1 LLDGTLFLSTSLAAV
16 LLGMAAAAL
25 YVYAIVPRLPAAPW
39 VSAGLLTLL
48 LGAGFAAPSATA
60 LGLWAA
66 GTALV
71 LAHAAWWWGWH
82 AGLKSVN
89 AKPKARKAR
98 AAFAPGSSN
107 NELRLRDI
115 PPAETVPMTF
125 ADTAAPG
132 LPTDLPAPALQRP
145 DRTQL
150 GRYRIERQIG
160 RGSMGAVYAGMDPKA
175 GRAVALK
182 TLALSREF
190 EGAELADARAR
201 FFREAETAG
210 RLKHRDIV
218 TIYDAGEEHGL
229 AYIAME
235 YLSGSDLQ
243 THTQPGRLL
252 PVAAVLRCMAR
263 VALALHYAHSQGVV
277 HRDIKPANVMV
288 DLAADSVKVTDFG
301 IARIAADASRTRT
314 GLVLGSPSFMSPEQ
328 MAGQRVDGRSD
339 LYSLGAMLFQ
349 LLTGRLPHQA
359 DTMSKLM
366 FQIAN
371 EPAPDVRTL
380 RPEIPEL
387 LAQIVARA
395 MEKRPEGRF
404 SDGQELAAALQ
415 RAEALVLQ
423 SGLDMGRHNPIL
435 APPIA
440 PPPGFEATLALER
453 PDPGHNSPP

>member
-1 LLDGTLFLSTSLAAV
+1 LLDGMLVLSTSLAAA
-16 LLGMAAAAL
+16 LLGVAAAGL
-25 YVYAIVPRLPAAPW
+25 YVYALVPRLPAAPW
-39 VSAGLLTLL
+39 VTAGLLTVLV
-48 LGAGFAAPSATA
+48 GAAFAASPATA
-60 LGLWAA
+60 LGLCCAA
-66 GTALV
+66 AALA
-71 LAHAAWWWGWH
+71 LGHAAWWWGWH
-82 AGLKSVN
+82 AGIASLN
-89 AKPKARKAR
+89 PKPKTRTA
-98 AAFAPGSSN
+98 SSTGQTS
-107 NELRLRDI
+107 ELRLRDI

-132 LPTDLPAPALQRP
+132 LPTDLPAPALLRP

-160 RGSMGAVYAGMDPKA
+160 RGSMGAVYAGMDPKV

-190 EGAELADARAR
+190 EGAELVDARAR

-218 TIYDAGEEHGL
+218 TIYDAGEEQGL

-252 PVAAVLRCMAR
+252 PVAVVLRCMAR

-371 EPAPDVRTL
+371 ETAPDVRTL
-380 RPEIPEL
+380 RAELPEL
-387 LAQIVARA
+387 VAQIVARA

-404 SDGQELAAALQ
+404 SDGQELATALQ

-423 SGLDMGRHNPIL
+423 SGLDMGRHNPAL
-435 APPIA
+435 AQAPA

-453 PDPGHNSPP
+453 PDPGHNSPR

>member
-1 LLDGTLFLSTSLAAV
+1 MLDGMLVLSTSIAAV
-16 LLGMAAAAL
+16 LMGMFAAGL
-25 YVYAIVPRLPAAPW
+25 YVYALLSRLPAAPW
-39 VSAGLLTLL
+39 VTAGLLTVL
-48 LGAGFAAPSATA
+48 LGAGFTASPTTA
-60 LGLWAA
+60 LGLWSAA
-66 GTALV
+66 MGLALG
-71 LAHAAWWWGWH
+71 HAAWWLGWR
-82 AGLKSVN
+82 AGLNSLNPKS
-89 AKPKARKAR
+89 KARSAS
-98 AAFAPGSSN
+98 ATGSSD

-115 PPAETVPMTF
+115 PPAETIPMTF

-160 RGSMGAVYAGMDPKA
+160 RGSMGAVYAAMDPKV

-252 PVAAVLRCMAR
+252 PVAVVLRCMAR

-371 EPAPDVRTL
+371 ETAPDVRTL
-380 RPEIPEL
+380 RAELPEL
-387 LAQIVARA
+387 VAQIVARA

-404 SDGQELAAALQ
+404 SDGQELATALQ

-423 SGLDMGRHNPIL
+423 SGLDMGRHNPAL
-435 APPIA
+435 AQAPA

-453 PDPGHNSPP
+453 PDPGHNSPR

>member
-1 LLDGTLFLSTSLAAV
+1 MLDGMLVLSTSLAAA
-16 LLGMAAAAL
+16 LLGVAAAGL
-25 YVYAIVPRLPAAPW
+25 YVYALVPRLPAAPW
-39 VSAGLLTLL
+39 VTAGLLTVLV
-48 LGAGFAAPSATA
+48 GAAFAASPAIA
-60 LGLWAA
+60 LGLCSTAA
-66 GTALV
+66 ALA
-71 LAHAAWWWGWH
+71 LGHAAWWWGWH
-82 AGLKSVN
+82 AGIAGLNPKS
-89 AKPKARKAR
+89 KAR
-98 AAFAPGSSN
+98 AASSTGQTS
-107 NELRLRDI
+107 ELRLRDI

-125 ADTAAPG
+125 ADSAAPG
-132 LPTDLPAPALQRP
+132 MPTDLPAPALQRP

-160 RGSMGAVYAGMDPKA
+160 RGSMGAVYAGMDPKV

-210 RLKHRDIV
+210 RLQHRDIV
-218 TIYDAGEEHGL
+218 TIYDAGEEQGL

-252 PVAAVLRCMAR
+252 PVAVVLRCMAR

-314 GLVLGSPSFMSPEQ
+314 GMVLGSPSFMSPEQ

-371 EPAPDVRTL
+371 EAAPDVRTL
-380 RPEIPEL
+380 RAELPEL
-387 LAQIVARA
+387 VAQIVARA

-404 SDGQELAAALQ
+404 SDGQELATALQ

-423 SGLDMGRHNPIL
+423 SGLDMGRHNPALAL
-435 APPIA
+435 APA

-453 PDPGHNSPP
+453 SDPGHNSSR

>member
-1 LLDGTLFLSTSLAAV
+1 MLLGVAAAGLYVCV
-16 LLGMAAAAL
+16 LL
-25 YVYAIVPRLPAAPW
+25 PRLPARQW
-39 VSAGLLTLL
+39 VTAGVLTVL
-48 LGAGFAAPSATA
+48 LGATFVASPTTA
-60 LGLWAA
+60 LGLSCAA
-66 GTALV
+66 SALTMGH
-71 LAHAAWWWGWH
+71 LAWWLGRR
-82 AGLKSVN
+82 AGLSSLN
-89 AKPKARKAR
+89 AKPKTR
-98 AAFAPGSSN
+98 ATPTSAPA

-132 LPTDLPAPALQRP
+132 LPTELPAPVLQRP
-145 DRTQL
+145 EHTQL

-160 RGSMGAVYAGMDPKA
+160 RGSMGAVYAGMDPKV
-175 GRAVALK
+175 GRAVAIK

-190 EGAELADARAR
+190 EGTELAEARAR

-218 TIYDAGEEHGL
+218 TIYDAGEEQGL

-235 YLSGSDLQ
+235 YLSGNDLQ
-243 THTQPGRLL
+243 TYTQPGRLL
-252 PVAAVLRCMAR
+252 PVAVVLRCMAR

-371 EPAPDVRTL
+371 ETAPPVCSL
-380 RPEIPEL
+380 RPELPEL
-387 LAQIVARA
+387 LGQIVAKA
-395 MEKRPEGRF
+395 MEKRPENRYL
-404 SDGQELAAALQ
+404 DGQELAAALQ
-415 RAEALVLQ
+415 RGEALVLQ
-423 SGLDMGRHNPIL
+423 SGLDMGRHNPAL
-435 APPIA
+435 AQPPA
-440 PPPGFEATLALER
+440 PPPGFEATLVLEH
-453 PDPGHNSPP
+453 PDPGHNSSR

>member
-1 LLDGTLFLSTSLAAV
+1 MLGLSTSIAAA
-16 LLGMAAAAL
+16 LLGVAAAAL
-25 YVYAIVPRLPAAPW
+25 YAYALVPRVPAAPW
-39 VSAGLLTLL
+39 MTAGLFTVLV
-48 LGAGFAAPSATA
+48 GAAFAASPATA
-60 LGLWAA
+60 LGLCSAA
-66 GTALV
+66 AALV
-71 LAHAAWWWGWH
+71 LGHGAWWWGWR
-82 AGLKSVN
+82 AGIASLKS
-89 AKPKARKAR
+89 KPNTQ
-98 AAFAPGSSN
+98 AASSSVQTH
-107 NELRLRDI
+107 ELRLRDI
-115 PPAETVPMTF
+115 TPAETVPMTF
-125 ADTAAPG
+125 ADTAVPA
-132 LPTDLPAPALQRP
+132 LLRDLPAPAVRP

-160 RGSMGAVYAGMDPKA
+160 RGSMGAVYAGMDPKV

-218 TIYDAGEEHGL
+218 TIYDAGEEGGL

-252 PVAAVLRCMAR
+252 PVAVVLRCMAR
-263 VALALHYAHSQGVV
+263 VASALHYAHSQGVV

-314 GLVLGSPSFMSPEQ
+314 GLVIGSPSFMSPEQ

-380 RPEIPEL
+380 RAELPEL
-387 LAQIVARA
+387 AAQIVARA
-395 MEKRPEGRF
+395 MEKRPEDRF
-404 SDGQELAAALQ
+404 SDGQELATALQ

-423 SGLDMGRHNPIL
+423 SGLDMGRHHPAL
-435 APPIA
+435 APPPA
-440 PPPGFEATLALER
+440 PGFEATLALER
-453 PDPGHNSPP
+453 PDPGHNPPR